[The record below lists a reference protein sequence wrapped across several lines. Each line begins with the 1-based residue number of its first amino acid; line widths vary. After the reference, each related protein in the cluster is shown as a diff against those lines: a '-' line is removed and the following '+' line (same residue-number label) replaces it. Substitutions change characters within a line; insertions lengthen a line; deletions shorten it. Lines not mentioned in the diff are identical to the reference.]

1 MRTKKGLRPPS
12 NPRKLKKRI
21 ESKVRVHK
29 LSSDEINMY
38 KMIEITSW
46 NKKITMTLGKSLIKT
61 SRNKNKIKND

>member
-38 KMIEITSW
+38 KMIAITSW